1 MSGVRRRDKS
11 RPQTTYNSVRSSASM
26 QSVCTLARHADLSLP
41 SPPQL
46 SVFFYLPNAT
56 LMPMNHDSKRAGY
69 VRVNKSDQ
77 GEDRRDERRDKA
89 DPPQGLQHQAV
100 GFVQDFLCTIKHRVG
115 VDHTKYLSF
124 CFKSKTSVGGRG
136 HKKRARSTPLEGKA
150 RKFTERAC
158 RARVH

>member
-1 MSGVRRRDKS
+1 
-11 RPQTTYNSVRSSASM
+11 M

-41 SPPQL
+41 SPPQI

-100 GFVQDFLCTIKHRVG
+100 GFVKDFLCTISTVLVLITLSISPFVLRPKHRWGAVATRKG
-115 VDHTKYLSF
+115 PARRWREKHVNLRSVHAVRECTEPLGGPLFVDEN
-124 CFKSKTSVGGRG
+124 
-136 HKKRARSTPLEGKA
+136 RSLKGT
-150 RKFTERAC
+150 R
-158 RARVH
+158 